1 MQSII
6 YIYSFDIIGITE
18 TWLSNH
24 IYDNEIIPSGYV
36 IFHKDRASC
45 GGGVLLAIGNDIPC
59 QLLPSPNNIEILCVT
74 LSYSQ
79 PIMCCLIY
87 IPPNSPPIY
96 YDNLFDFFSN
106 IDTSTVHIMLL
117 GDFNLPDID
126 WNTLSGTFVISNQ
139 FCDFI
144 FDTGLCQLING
155 PIPMFTGIL

>member
-1 MQSII
+1 
-6 YIYSFDIIGITE
+6 
-18 TWLSNH
+18 
-24 IYDNEIIPSGYV
+24 
-36 IFHKDRASC
+36 
-45 GGGVLLAIGNDIPC
+45 
-59 QLLPSPNNIEILCVT
+59 
-74 LSYSQ
+74 
-79 PIMCCLIY
+79 MCCLIY